1 MPEPQASP
9 LSGPLQQSGANDA
22 GERQQA
28 DPAAWLDG
36 LWYYALPSSQVKPG
50 AMVTRTLLGE
60 TLILCRTSEGEA
72 FALRDI
78 CPHRGIPLSCGS
90 FDGRE
95 VTCCYHGWR
104 FDRTGHCTAIPSLT
118 DDQRFEFT
126 KIRTRRFPVA
136 EAQGNLWIWAGA
148 QPDVLPPP
156 PQVPEMHGSQQ
167 RVVETQEFPC
177 ALDHAVIGLMDPAH
191 GPYVHQSWYW
201 RSLRSAHEKAK
212 RFVPSDL
219 GFTMARH
226 KPSRNA
232 AAYKLLGGDLETE
245 IAFRLPG
252 LRIETITAGRHR
264 FVGLTAVTPIDMNR
278 TQVTQ
283 VMYWTMP
290 WLNLLKP
297 VARWLARQFVGQ
309 DRAIVTQQQRGLAQR
324 PALLLIDDAD
334 TQAKWYYACKREFA
348 RAAAERRPFVNPV
361 TEQVLRWR
369 S

>member
-1 MPEPQASP
+1 LAPPTPAPARLTDLGAPSPEAVQPS
-9 LSGPLQQSGANDA
+9 DA
-22 GERQQA
+22 
-28 DPAAWLDG
+28 PWLNG
-36 LWYYALPSSQVKPG
+36 LWYYAAPARAVKAG
-50 AMVTRTLLGE
+50 RMVTRTLLGE
-60 TLILCRTSEGEA
+60 PVLLGRTSDGTA

-104 FDRTGHCTAIPSLT
+104 FDQTGACTAIPSLVGGQALAT
-118 DDQRFEFT
+118 ER
-126 KIRTRRFPVA
+126 IRTRRFPLA
-136 EAQGNLWIWAGA
+136 EAQGNLWIWAG
-148 QPDVLPPP
+148 PEPETLPPP
-156 PQVPEMHGSQQ
+156 PQVPDMTADQF
-167 RVVETQEFPC
+167 RVVEIQEFPC

-201 RSLRSAHEKAK
+201 RSLRSAHDKAK

-226 KPSRNA
+226 RPSRNA
-232 AAYKLLGGDLETE
+232 AAYRLLGGELETE

-252 LRIETITAGRHR
+252 IRIEQISAGRHR
-264 FVGLTAVTPIDMNR
+264 FVGLTALTPIDPTR

-290 WLNLLKP
+290 WLNLMKP

-309 DRAIVTQQQRGLAQR
+309 DRAIVTLQQRGLAAR

-348 RAAAERRPFVNPV
+348 RAAAEQRPFVNPV